1 MREVL
6 TVLELPFPTFSWSV
20 YCLAEVGYMVAWL
33 LEAFRCVCI
42 LSKAARSRELEGSA
56 SDPSADESNLL

>member
-20 YCLAEVGYMVAWL
+20 YSPAELGYMVAWL
-33 LEAFRCVCI
+33 VEAFRCVCI
-42 LSKAARSRELEGSA
+42 LSRAA
-56 SDPSADESNLL
+56 